1 MSATRSEIQAAGS
14 LPPSMHVSARER
26 RSVRVVLQTL
36 LPFLVLV
43 VMLGAIFII
52 QPTTMSYFGLM
63 LLFKLAVPLVL
74 ASLAQMMIIM
84 VGDIDLSNG
93 SFIGLI
99 TCITAVYLQSSPLTA
114 ILLYVTV
121 IGAFSGFGVLIHI
134 RNLPSVIITLG
145 TSFLWLGLA
154 IIVLPAP
161 GGAAPQ
167 WLIGAMNWRSPI
179 LPLPIWIALFLAL
192 IGHLVVIQSSFG
204 VIWRAAG
211 ANPRAVERAGW
222 SVAWLRTAAYA
233 AAALLACLAGLAL
246 TGLTTSG
253 DPNVAPAYT
262 LLGVGAVILGGGSF
276 TGGRVS
282 PLGTVAG
289 ALTLALAG
297 SLLSFLRVPPTWQI
311 GAQGVILFLVLAGRI
326 LLSEKKQ

>member
-1 MSATRSEIQAAGS
+1 MSTTRSEIQAVSS
-14 LPPSMHVSARER
+14 LSTSAHVGVGER
-26 RSVRVVLQTL
+26 RSVRAVLQNI
-36 LPFLVLV
+36 LPFFVLV
-43 VMLGAIFII
+43 VMVGAIFII
-52 QPTTMSYFGLM
+52 QPITMSYFGLT
-63 LLFKLAVPLVL
+63 LLFKLAIPLVL
-74 ASLAQMMIIM
+74 ASLAQMLIIM

-93 SFIGLI
+93 AFIGLI
-99 TCITAVYLQSSPLTA
+99 TCITSVYLQSSPFTA
-114 ILLYVTV
+114 ALLYVVV
-121 IGAFSGFGVLIHI
+121 IGAFSGFGLLIHV
-134 RNLPSVIITLG
+134 RNLPSMIITLG

-167 WLIGAMNWRSPI
+167 WLIGVMSWHSPI
-179 LPLPIWIALFLAL
+179 MPLPLWIALFLAL
-192 IGHLVVIQSSFG
+192 ISHFVVMQSSFG

-222 SVAWLRTAAYA
+222 SVAALRTAAYA
-233 AAALLACLAGLAL
+233 ASAVLACLAGLAL

-297 SLLSFLRVPPTWQI
+297 SLLSFLSVPPTWQI